1 MAMRTDGGGAGFAR
15 IGSADVAR
23 LAAEILDP
31 ARSTATVCVTLPSW
45 SSDPFVDPAALG
57 VALGGAA
64 SVYLMPTGDES
75 WELTDRLPPRLDVYG
90 GATRVWWPGFN
101 EEADPFD
108 HPLFFAHGP
117 GDSDSVIRRVV
128 DAFKRRGLLMPERP
142 ERLQAGTEVAGVVT
156 AVRDWG
162 VELSLTGGQTAF
174 AHRSELS
181 RDGDLFPD
189 QLVRPGQPVRVRITD
204 GGEPGRRIPVTLRP
218 FEPDPWQ
225 RLTEQYAVSMLIEGY
240 VDELWNIGALVMIYP
255 GVRGLVHKSQISREW
270 VSHPE
275 DFLAPDE
282 RIVARIVKI
291 DEADRKVELSLLDIP
306 EDEGVASV
314 ATVYPDGPP
323 WLPPDDA
330 GDVEVEPDEAEPQP
344 VVRQPEVAPTGIED
358 LAGDAAEA
366 ESEPIPVSGPLADDS
381 VEAPDPPVQVV
392 EPPDESPAQ
401 DDELEALEHA
411 VEDGRELQRHVD
423 DLFSETDQ
431 RLRRLRA
438 EATQIRQLLQRDLT
452 EMRVRILELV
462 ETEGAELV
470 GSSES
475 ALADA
480 RREVD
485 DLREMLAAVEL
496 DRHELIERL
505 KAERQRAGDAD
516 RRVQRL
522 RKELRAEGD
531 SKSRLQRE
539 LDAVDMDANRRFVAE
554 VYQAWDRLTLP
565 ADRDRFP
572 WREPIIGPDFLGSL
586 ETIQGVSRDRV
597 IDVCAHVAC
606 GRAAEIGGLELHPLR
621 TSEGGGAA
629 QVERE
634 DGARA
639 WRCSLQVSTAA
650 ARRLHYWQLPVGGV
664 ELAKVGYHDDF
675 SIR

>member
-1 MAMRTDGGGAGFAR
+1 MNEGGGDAGFAR
-15 IGSADVAR
+15 IGPADVAR

-57 VALGGAA
+57 AALGGTA

-90 GATRVWWPGFN
+90 GATRVWWPGFD
-101 EEADPFD
+101 EDADPFD
-108 HPLFFAHGP
+108 HPLFFAYGP
-117 GDSDSVIRRVV
+117 SDSDSVVRKIV
-128 DAFKRRGLLMPERP
+128 DAFERRGLLVRERP
-142 ERLQAGTEVAGVVT
+142 ELPQPDAEMAGVVT

-162 VELSLTGGQTAF
+162 VELTLTGGHAAF
-174 AHRSELS
+174 AHRSQLS
-181 RDGDLFPD
+181 RNGDLFPD
-189 QLVRPGQPVRVRITD
+189 QLVRPGQPVRVRIAD
-204 GGEPGRRIPVTLRP
+204 GAERGRRIPVTLRP
-218 FEPDPWQ
+218 FEPDPWL
-225 RLTEQYAVSMLIEGY
+225 RLTEQYAVGMVIEGY

-306 EDEGVASV
+306 EDTVVASV

-323 WLPPDDA
+323 WLPPEETE
-330 GDVEVEPDEAEPQP
+330 DVQEEPAEAEPQ
-344 VVRQPEVAPTGIED
+344 QPDRLREAAPTEIEGV
-358 LAGDAAEA
+358 AADAAA
-366 ESEPIPVSGPLADDS
+366 PESEPLHLSEPTADASSATQEPLVPA
-381 VEAPDPPVQVV
+381 V
-392 EPPDESPAQ
+392 EPPQEPSSQ
-401 DDELEALEHA
+401 DDELEALERA

-423 DLFSETDQ
+423 DLFAETDH

-470 GSSES
+470 GSAES

-485 DLREMLAAVEL
+485 DLRERLAAVEHDRHQLL
-496 DRHELIERL
+496 DRL
-505 KAERQRAGDAD
+505 KTERQRAGDAD
-516 RRVQRL
+516 RRVERL

-531 SKSRLQRE
+531 SKNRLQRE
-539 LDAVDMDANRRFVAE
+539 LEALDLDASRRFVAE
-554 VYQAWDRLTLP
+554 VYQAWDRVTLP
-565 ADRDRFP
+565 ADRARFP
-572 WREPIIGPDFLGSL
+572 WREPIIGPDFLDSL
-586 ETIQGVSRDRV
+586 AATQGVSRERV
-597 IDVCAHVAC
+597 LDVCAHVAC

-621 TSEGGGAA
+621 ASEGGGAS
-629 QVERE
+629 QLERE
-634 DGARA
+634 DGAKA
-639 WRCSLQVSTAA
+639 WRCSLQASTAA
-650 ARRLHYWQLPVGGV
+650 ARRLHYWQLPDGGV
-664 ELAKVGYHDDF
+664 ELAKVGYHDDL